1 MIVWNQV
8 TGGFD
13 LRIRVLFVLMVLL
26 SPLTTVQ
33 AHTPNVM
40 MSILKDEGPVP
51 EDVLE
56 TAGFVAGD
64 GIKFK
69 VGDSTNNSTMRVSI
83 DIDGDGAFNESID
96 YFSPWMVYDCQY
108 DGNGTLLDSDCV
120 ESDVFYFNG
129 SNGTGVYDYQ
139 IEKMVNGSHT
149 DFWINTIFV
158 GIDDH
163 TESELPNVGD
173 CFGSGCDDDNDEVV
187 GSDAAE
193 DSKKHLISILMV
205 ISVIGLVG
213 VSISLL
219 NENKTTDDEKEDLV
233 GLVLDTDNN
242 EKSNNQ
248 DDSVTVNNITQNI
261 IIQDSVITG
270 DVGNIK
276 TEEE

>member
-13 LRIRVLFVLMVLL
+13 LRIRVLFVLMVLM
-26 SPLTTVQ
+26 SPFMVVK

-40 MSILKDEGPVP
+40 MSILKDDGPVP
-51 EDVLE
+51 KDVLE

-83 DIDGDGAFNESID
+83 DLDGDGAFNESVD

-108 DGNGTLLDSDCV
+108 DENGTLLNSDCV

-129 SNGTGVYDYQ
+129 SYGTGIYDYQ
-139 IEKMVNGSHT
+139 LEKMVNGSHT

-158 GIDDH
+158 GVDDH

-173 CFGSGCDDDNDEVV
+173 CFGSGCDNEIVE
-187 GSDAAE
+187 SSESE
-193 DSKKHLISILMV
+193 DTNNQLIPILMV
-205 ISVIGLVG
+205 ISVVGLVG
-213 VSISLL
+213 VSISLI
-219 NENKTTDDEKEDLV
+219 NENKVNNEKEDLV
-233 GLVLDTDNN
+233 GSVLDNDKDKN
-242 EKSNNQ
+242 SNTQN
-248 DDSVTVNNITQNI
+248 DSVTINNITQNI
-261 IIQDSVITG
+261 TIQDSVISG
-270 DVGNIK
+270 DVGNII

>member
-1 MIVWNQV
+1 MIVWNHI
-8 TGGFD
+8 TGGCD

-26 SPLTTVQ
+26 SPFMAVQ

-51 EDVLE
+51 KDVLE

-83 DIDGDGAFNESID
+83 DLDGDGAFNESVD

-108 DGNGTLLDSDCV
+108 DENGTLLNSDCV

-129 SNGTGVYDYQ
+129 SNGTGIYDYQ
-139 IEKMVNGSHT
+139 LEKMVNGSHT

-158 GIDDH
+158 GVDDH

-173 CFGSGCDDDNDEVV
+173 CFGSGCDNEIVE
-187 GSDAAE
+187 SNESE
-193 DSKKHLISILMV
+193 DTNNQLIPILMI
-205 ISVIGLVG
+205 ISVVGLVG
-213 VSISLL
+213 VSISLI
-219 NENKTTDDEKEDLV
+219 NENKLNNEKEDLV
-233 GLVLDTDNN
+233 GSVLDNDKDKN
-242 EKSNNQ
+242 SNTQN
-248 DDSVTVNNITQNI
+248 DSVIINNITQNI
-261 IIQDSVITG
+261 TIQDSDISG
-270 DVGNIK
+270 DVGNIS

>member
-1 MIVWNQV
+1 MIVWNHI
-8 TGGFD
+8 TGGCD
-13 LRIRVLFVLMVLL
+13 LRIRVLFVLMILL
-26 SPLTTVQ
+26 SPFMAVQ

-51 EDVLE
+51 KDVLE

-83 DIDGDGAFNESID
+83 DLDGDGAFNESVD

-108 DGNGTLLDSDCV
+108 DENGTLLNSDCV

-129 SNGTGVYDYQ
+129 SNGTGIYDYQ
-139 IEKMVNGSHT
+139 LEKMVNGSHT

-158 GIDDH
+158 GVDDH

-173 CFGSGCDDDNDEVV
+173 CFGSGCDNEIVE
-187 GSDAAE
+187 SNESE
-193 DSKKHLISILMV
+193 DTNNKLIPILMV
-205 ISVIGLVG
+205 ISIVGLVG
-213 VSISLL
+213 VSISLI
-219 NENKTTDDEKEDLV
+219 NENKVNNEKEDLV
-233 GLVLDTDNN
+233 GSVLDNDKDKN
-242 EKSNNQ
+242 SNTQN
-248 DDSVTVNNITQNI
+248 DSVIINNITQNI
-261 IIQDSVITG
+261 TIQDSVISG
-270 DVGNIK
+270 DVGNIS

>member
-1 MIVWNQV
+1 MIVWNHV

-26 SPLTTVQ
+26 SPFMTVQ

-51 EDVLE
+51 ADVLD

-83 DIDGDGAFNESID
+83 DIDGDGSFNESID

-108 DGNGTLLDSDCV
+108 DENGTLLDSECI

-139 IEKMVNGSHT
+139 VEKMVNGSHT

-158 GIDDH
+158 GVDDH
-163 TESELPNVGD
+163 TESELPGVGD
-173 CFGSGCDDDNDEVV
+173 CFGSGCDDDNDEIV
-187 GSDAAE
+187 GSGASE
-193 DSKKHLISILMV
+193 NSKKQLISILMV
-205 ISVIGLVG
+205 ISVVGLIG
-213 VSISLL
+213 VSISLI
-219 NENKTTDDEKEDLV
+219 NENKTKDDEKEDLV
-233 GLVLDTDNN
+233 GSSLDIN
-242 EKSNNQ
+242 EKPNNQ
-248 DDSVTVNNITQNI
+248 SDSVTVNNITQNI
-261 IIQDSVITG
+261 TIQDSVITG
-270 DVGNIK
+270 NVGNIK

>member
-1 MIVWNQV
+1 MIVWNHI
-8 TGGFD
+8 TGGCD

-26 SPLTTVQ
+26 SPFMAVQ

-51 EDVLE
+51 KDVLD

-83 DIDGDGAFNESID
+83 DLDGDGAFNESVD

-108 DGNGTLLDSDCV
+108 DENGTLLNSDCV

-129 SNGTGVYDYQ
+129 SNGTGIYDYQ
-139 IEKMVNGSHT
+139 LEKMVNGSHT

-158 GIDDH
+158 GVDDH

-173 CFGSGCDDDNDEVV
+173 CFGSGCDNEIVE
-187 GSDAAE
+187 SSESE
-193 DSKKHLISILMV
+193 DTNNQLIPILMV
-205 ISVIGLVG
+205 ISVVGLVG
-213 VSISLL
+213 VSISLI
-219 NENKTTDDEKEDLV
+219 NENKVNNEKEDLV
-233 GLVLDTDNN
+233 GSVLDNDKDKN
-242 EKSNNQ
+242 SNTQN
-248 DDSVTVNNITQNI
+248 DSVTINNITQNI
-261 IIQDSVITG
+261 TIQDSVISG
-270 DVGNIK
+270 DVGNII

>member
-1 MIVWNQV
+1 MIVWNHI
-8 TGGFD
+8 TGGCD

-26 SPLTTVQ
+26 SPFMAVQ

-51 EDVLE
+51 KDVLD

-83 DIDGDGAFNESID
+83 DLDGDGAFNESVD

-108 DGNGTLLDSDCV
+108 DENGTLLNSDCV

-129 SNGTGVYDYQ
+129 SNGTGIYDYQ
-139 IEKMVNGSHT
+139 VEKMVNGSHT

-158 GIDDH
+158 GVDDH

-173 CFGSGCDDDNDEVV
+173 CFGSGCDNEIVE
-187 GSDAAE
+187 SSESE
-193 DSKKHLISILMV
+193 DTNNQLIPILMV
-205 ISVIGLVG
+205 ISVVGLVG
-213 VSISLL
+213 VSISLI
-219 NENKTTDDEKEDLV
+219 NENKVNNEKEDLV
-233 GLVLDTDNN
+233 GSVLDNDKDKN
-242 EKSNNQ
+242 SNTQN
-248 DDSVTVNNITQNI
+248 DSVTINNITQNI
-261 IIQDSVITG
+261 TIQDSVISG
-270 DVGNIK
+270 DVGNII

>member
-1 MIVWNQV
+1 MIVWNHI
-8 TGGFD
+8 TGGCD

-26 SPLTTVQ
+26 SPFMAVQ

-51 EDVLE
+51 KDVLD

-83 DIDGDGAFNESID
+83 DLDGDGAFNESVD

-108 DGNGTLLDSDCV
+108 DENGTLLNSDCV

-129 SNGTGVYDYQ
+129 SNGTGIYDYQ
-139 IEKMVNGSHT
+139 LEKMVNGSHT

-158 GIDDH
+158 GVDDH

-173 CFGSGCDDDNDEVV
+173 CFGSGCDNEIVE
-187 GSDAAE
+187 SSESE
-193 DSKKHLISILMV
+193 DTNNQLIPILMV
-205 ISVIGLVG
+205 ISVVGLVG
-213 VSISLL
+213 VSISLI
-219 NENKTTDDEKEDLV
+219 NENKVNNEKEDLV
-233 GLVLDTDNN
+233 GSVLDNDKDKN
-242 EKSNNQ
+242 SNTQN
-248 DDSVTVNNITQNI
+248 DSVTINNITQNI
-261 IIQDSVITG
+261 TIQDSVISG
-270 DVGNIK
+270 DVGNIS

>member
-1 MIVWNQV
+1 MIVWNHI
-8 TGGFD
+8 TGGCD
-13 LRIRVLFVLMVLL
+13 LRIRVLFVLMILL
-26 SPLTTVQ
+26 SPFMAVQ

-51 EDVLE
+51 KDVLE

-83 DIDGDGAFNESID
+83 DLDGDGAFNESVD

-108 DGNGTLLDSDCV
+108 DENGTLLNSDCV

-129 SNGTGVYDYQ
+129 SNGTGIYDYQ
-139 IEKMVNGSHT
+139 LEKMVNGSHT

-158 GIDDH
+158 GVDDH

-173 CFGSGCDDDNDEVV
+173 CFGSGCDNEIVE
-187 GSDAAE
+187 SNESE
-193 DSKKHLISILMV
+193 DTNNQLIPILMI
-205 ISVIGLVG
+205 ISVVGLVG
-213 VSISLL
+213 VSISLI
-219 NENKTTDDEKEDLV
+219 NENKLNNEKEDLV
-233 GLVLDTDNN
+233 GSVLDNDKDKN
-242 EKSNNQ
+242 SNTQN
-248 DDSVTVNNITQNI
+248 DSVIINNITQNI
-261 IIQDSVITG
+261 TIQDSDISG
-270 DVGNIK
+270 DVGNIS

>member
-26 SPLTTVQ
+26 SPFMAVQ

-51 EDVLE
+51 NDVLE

-83 DIDGDGAFNESID
+83 DLDGDGVFNESVD

-108 DGNGTLLDSDCV
+108 DENGTLLNSDCV

-129 SNGTGVYDYQ
+129 SNGTGIYDYQ
-139 IEKMVNGSHT
+139 VEKMVNGSHT

-158 GIDDH
+158 GVDDH

-173 CFGSGCDDDNDEVV
+173 CFGSGCDNEIVE
-187 GSDAAE
+187 SNESE
-193 DSKKHLISILMV
+193 DTNNQLIPILMV
-205 ISVIGLVG
+205 ISVVGLVG
-213 VSISLL
+213 VSISLI
-219 NENKTTDDEKEDLV
+219 NENKVNNEKEDLV
-233 GLVLDTDNN
+233 GSVLDNDKDKN
-242 EKSNNQ
+242 SNTQN
-248 DDSVTVNNITQNI
+248 DSVIINNITQNI
-261 IIQDSVITG
+261 TIQDSVISG
-270 DVGNIK
+270 DVGNIS

>member
-1 MIVWNQV
+1 MIVWNHI
-8 TGGFD
+8 TGGCD

-26 SPLTTVQ
+26 SPFMAVQ

-51 EDVLE
+51 KDVLE

-83 DIDGDGAFNESID
+83 DLDGDGAFNESVD

-108 DGNGTLLDSDCV
+108 DENGTLLNSDCV

-129 SNGTGVYDYQ
+129 SNGTGIYDYQ
-139 IEKMVNGSHT
+139 LEKMVNGSHT

-158 GIDDH
+158 GVDDH

-173 CFGSGCDDDNDEVV
+173 CFGSGCDNEIVE
-187 GSDAAE
+187 SNESE
-193 DSKKHLISILMV
+193 DTNNQLIPILMI
-205 ISVIGLVG
+205 ISVVGLVG
-213 VSISLL
+213 VSISLI
-219 NENKTTDDEKEDLV
+219 NENKLNNEKEDLV
-233 GLVLDTDNN
+233 GSVLDNDKDKN
-242 EKSNNQ
+242 SNTQN
-248 DDSVTVNNITQNI
+248 DSVIINNITQNI
-261 IIQDSVITG
+261 TIQDSAISG
-270 DVGNIK
+270 DVGNIS